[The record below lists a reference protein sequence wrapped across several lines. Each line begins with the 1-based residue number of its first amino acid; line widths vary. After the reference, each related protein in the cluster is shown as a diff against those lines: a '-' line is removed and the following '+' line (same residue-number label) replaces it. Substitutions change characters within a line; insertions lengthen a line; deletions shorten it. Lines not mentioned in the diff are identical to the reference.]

1 MFKSM
6 RVDVNTEGVT
16 TCLVPPATPN
26 SIYLTANSNHSQST
40 FCHVPKIR
48 ELSGCNEN
56 EALSE
61 SDSEGE
67 ILEPKRAM
75 STGTI
80 GSRGSSRKL
89 SAVRAFLHSPTHQAE
104 DKRQLIEESPEEPE
118 PPQAKLSLSFGNVTK
133 KLLELSDSIPR
144 RRSAQEN
151 DVQRLLPNGTASI
164 VRTTSF

>member
-1 MFKSM
+1 MKNCLTINCSVFKSK
-6 RVDVNTEGVT
+6 NF
-16 TCLVPPATPN
+16 LK
-26 SIYLTANSNHSQST
+26 ILFLHFQTANNNHSQSA
-40 FCHVPKIR
+40 FCHVPKVR

-56 EALSE
+56 EALFE

-67 ILEPKRAM
+67 ILESKRAM

-80 GSRGSSRKL
+80 GSRGSSSRKL

-104 DKRQLIEESPEEPE
+104 DERQLIEESPEEPE
-118 PPQAKLSLSFGNVTK
+118 PPPSQAKLSLSFGNVTK

-151 DVQRLLPNGTASI
+151 DVQRLLPNSTASI